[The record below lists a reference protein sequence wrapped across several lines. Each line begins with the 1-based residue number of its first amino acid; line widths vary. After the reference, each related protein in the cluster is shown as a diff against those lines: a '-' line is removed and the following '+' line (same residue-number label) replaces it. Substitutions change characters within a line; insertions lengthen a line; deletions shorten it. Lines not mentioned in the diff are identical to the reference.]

1 MKSRFKNLGFGDLCS
16 WFGISRQAYYQFRQE
31 ADIEAIEHELVIK
44 EILKIRTSHP
54 RMGGRKLFFKVSPF
68 MKEHQIKMGRDA
80 FFNLLSFNRLLVK
93 KKKNYIKTT
102 YSNHWLRKYPNL
114 ISEIV
119 PTAPNQIWASDITY
133 WKINGEHL
141 YISLIT
147 DTFSRK
153 IVGYHVAE
161 TMEAVETLQAL
172 KMAIRNNKGKLENL
186 IHHSDRGVQY
196 CSTRYVKLL
205 KKNKINISMTQN
217 GDPLE
222 NAIAERINGI
232 IKHEYLFE
240 FKADNLEQAKKLLH
254 KVVRLYNEE
263 RSHSSIGFKTPFVVH
278 ERLETADIDRVWKN
292 YYEKH
297 EVLV

>member
-1 MKSRFKNLGFGDLCS
+1 MKSKFKNLGFGDLCS
-16 WFGISRQAYYQFRQE
+16 WFGITRQAYYQFRQQ
-31 ADIEAIEHELVIK
+31 ANIEAFENELIIK
-44 EILKIRTSHP
+44 EVLKIRKVHV
-54 RMGGRKLFFKVSPF
+54 RMGGRKLFCKISPF
-68 MKEHQIKMGRDA
+68 LHEHQIKMGRDA
-80 FFNLLSFNRLLVK
+80 FFNLLSSNNLLVK
-93 KKKNYIKTT
+93 KKKNYVKTT

-114 ISEIV
+114 IREMV
-119 PTAPNQIWASDITY
+119 PSAPNQIWASDITY
-133 WKINGEHL
+133 WKINGKHL

-147 DTFSRK
+147 DVFSRK

-172 KMAIRNNKGKLENL
+172 KMAIRANKGKIESL

-205 KKNKINISMTQN
+205 KKNKINISMTEN

-240 FKADNLEQAKKLLH
+240 FKANNLKEARKLLY

-263 RSHSSIGFKTPFVVH
+263 RPHASIGFKTPFVVH
-278 ERLETADIDRVWKN
+278 ERLETTDIERVWKN
-292 YYEKH
+292 YYEKQ
-297 EVLV
+297 EVLI